1 MVDLLECLAQ
11 IRALAETAPRLAALV
26 GAAADERWRAR
37 PGAAVWAPVEV
48 LAHLADLELIY
59 AARLRAMLTIDEP
72 ALQTVD
78 QEALAQ
84 LADYIHWPVADALA
98 RFAARRHDTL
108 ELLRSCSAAELERRG
123 RHPRRGPITVA
134 DQVAIML
141 AHDTSH
147 VGQIRQ
153 RLAAFDEPRTTMEA

>member
-1 MVDLLECLAQ
+1 MADLLECLAQ
-11 IRALAETAPRLAALV
+11 IRALAETSPRLAALV
-26 GAAADERWRAR
+26 GAADDERWHAR
-37 PGAAVWAPVEV
+37 PETAVWAPVEV

-72 ALQTVD
+72 VLQTVD

-98 RFAARRHDTL
+98 RFVARRHDTL

-123 RHPRRGPITVA
+123 RHPRRGLDHGGRPGGDHAGARHQPRRSDPPTPRGIRR
-134 DQVAIML
+134 
-141 AHDTSH
+141 TS
-147 VGQIRQ
+147 
-153 RLAAFDEPRTTMEA
+153 

>member
-1 MVDLLECLAQ
+1 MADLLECLAQ
-11 IRALAETAPRLAALV
+11 IRALAETVPRLEALV
-26 GAAADERWRAR
+26 GAGNDDRWHAR

-48 LAHLADLELIY
+48 LAHLADLEVVY

-72 ALQTVD
+72 ELQTVD

-84 LADYIHWPVADALA
+84 LAEYIRWPVAVALD
-98 RFAARRHDTL
+98 RFSARRHDTL
-108 ELLRSCSAAELERRG
+108 ELLRSCSAAELERCG
-123 RHPRRGPITVA
+123 RHPRRGSITVA

-153 RLAAFDEPRTTMEA
+153 RLAAHHQSSSPMEA

>member
-1 MVDLLECLAQ
+1 
-11 IRALAETAPRLAALV
+11 
-26 GAAADERWRAR
+26 
-37 PGAAVWAPVEV
+37 VWAPIEV
-48 LAHLADLELIY
+48 LAHLADLELVY
-59 AARLRAMLTIDEP
+59 AARLRAMVRIDEP

-98 RFAARRHDTL
+98 RFSSRRYDTL
-108 ELLRSCSAAELERRG
+108 ELLRGCSAAELSRYG
-123 RHPRRGPITVA
+123 RHPRRGLITVA

-153 RLAAFDEPRTTMEA
+153 RLAAFAELSTTTEV

>member
-1 MVDLLECLAQ
+1 MADLLECLAQ
-11 IRALAETAPRLAALV
+11 IRALAETAPRLEALV
-26 GAAADERWRAR
+26 GTAADSRWHVR
-37 PGAAVWAPVEV
+37 PGGSVWAPVEV

-72 ALQTVD
+72 ALQIVD

-84 LADYIHWPVADALA
+84 RAGYLDWPVAVALDRFLA
-98 RFAARRHDTL
+98 RRRDTL

-123 RHPRRGPITVA
+123 RHPRRGVITVA

-153 RLAAFDEPRTTMEA
+153 RLSALDQPLATMEA

>member
-1 MVDLLECLAQ
+1 MADLLECLAQ
-11 IRALAETAPRLAALV
+11 IRALAETAPRLEALV
-26 GAAADERWRAR
+26 GTAADSRWHVR
-37 PGAAVWAPVEV
+37 PGGSVWAPVEV

-72 ALQTVD
+72 ALQIVD

-84 LADYIHWPVADALA
+84 RAGYIDWPVAVALD
-98 RFAARRHDTL
+98 RFRARRRDTL

-123 RHPRRGPITVA
+123 RHPRRGVITVA

-153 RLAAFDEPRTTMEA
+153 RLAALDETHTTMEA